1 MPGTLRRPSDRIDTR
16 LMSLELGNR
25 HRRRPNIQNHNL
37 IAIHENRRHVPQVLL
52 VPSQPKERRIGKRTL
67 IDNRRV
73 LLVSQIKDPNRT
85 IGGDRSENPSL
96 PPGNIVNLLV
106 MSDELSLHDAALDVP
121 NGARRIDAT
130 STNSL
135 RFDVVPVKGSERST
149 KLRGLTVV
157 ENAER
162 LNRVFTEVPEADEIA
177 GGSEEVGIRVRVRV
191 RGRGR
196 RRVKHELCGRVRMVK
211 GERRMKGL
219 KSKSVRIERE
229 NVDTV
234 VVSLEEAADSDAVV
248 VST

>member
-73 LLVSQIKDPNRT
+73 LLVSQIKDPNGT

-121 NGARRIDAT
+121 NGARRVDAT

-149 KLRGLTVV
+149 KLRGLAVV

-177 GGSEEVGIRVRVRV
+177 GGGEEVGIRVRVRV
-191 RGRGR
+191 RGR

-229 NVDTV
+229 NVDAV
-234 VVSLEEAADSDAVV
+234 VVSLEEAADGDAVV